1 MTSHD
6 DTVPESTNERSPGRL
21 EESSLTGTQV
31 SVDVPCAISTTSTK
45 IESENLEENKQIPA
59 GMNTAT
65 VTQGLLSF
73 GEHSPFRMLDDA
85 KVEVLRDGDLYS
97 LDKIS
102 VRGVLHEVGKL
113 VDTPKGRALLAG
125 LEVHVHSKVK
135 RVEFLC
141 WLLERQ
147 ANTKKQLVGYA
158 STHTKLSPAGED
170 DGGDVSKAV
179 SEAKPYIDAHKAT
192 QRARTVYHQRTP
204 ATDTLPSS
212 PAAATRR
219 TSRHGEDRDDPSSP
233 SKSPPRSHRRHQ
245 HQHHHEH
252 THHGGGARAGSRSH
266 DSRSHSRSSSPREH
280 SHSRHQEQELTIVIK
295 FPSPRHCRS
304 RSRSR

>member
-102 VRGVLHEVGKL
+102 VRGFLHAVGKL

-170 DGGDVSKAV
+170 DGSDVSKAV
-179 SEAKPYIDAHKAT
+179 SEAKPFIDAHKAT
-192 QRARTVYHQRTP
+192 QRARIVYHQRTP

-219 TSRHGEDRDDPSSP
+219 TSRHGEDRMIHL
-233 SKSPPRSHRRHQ
+233 PRPKALRALIANMNISTTIRII
-245 HQHHHEH
+245 EVAM
-252 THHGGGARAGSRSH
+252 ARALGCGLTTRAH
-266 DSRSHSRSSSPREH
+266 TFGLAHRTRPH
-280 SHSRHQEQELTIVIK
+280 HQGQELSIVIK